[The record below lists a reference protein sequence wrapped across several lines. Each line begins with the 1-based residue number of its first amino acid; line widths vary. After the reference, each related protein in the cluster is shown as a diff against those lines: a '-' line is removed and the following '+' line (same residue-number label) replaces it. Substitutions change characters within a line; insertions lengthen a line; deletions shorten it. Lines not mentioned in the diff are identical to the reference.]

1 MEILNMS
8 LLDFIKTMVPNLD
21 KDDIMEDIRITKDEL
36 VQIAIPSYE
45 EANTFFGNKK
55 FKSKS
60 TLDLVAV
67 FERNYRSRLG
77 KRTVSVLDEIGEAL
91 KVMHTNLKATEDA
104 IETLVSKTTIT
115 ETITARK
122 AVLVRMAEQMSY
134 ASRMSIDF
142 LNLIYTYEQIEANV
156 EYAEVTV
163 YQKKHVIPNIAL
175 FAKVLEAHTFNPAD
189 FKRKVDNIPEIIVDK
204 DGFEAASSIYKRELV
219 DPIDPP
225 MIKGFEM
232 NPIYH
237 FRLMIAEWQANR
249 YKSYKEKK
257 KLLEVKLLR
266 LRLLR
271 DGKNDPK
278 LDKEI
283 EYIESLVD
291 KLEYSMSKMEEDV
304 KNG

>member
-1 MEILNMS
+1 MS

-21 KDDIMEDIRITKDEL
+21 KDDIMEDIRVTKDEL

-45 EANTFFGNKK
+45 EANLYFGNKK
-55 FKSKS
+55 LTSKAA
-60 TLDLVAV
+60 LDLVAV

-77 KRTVSVLDEIGEAL
+77 KRTVSVIDEIGEAL
-91 KVMHTNLKATEDA
+91 KVVYTNLKATEDA
-104 IETLVSKTTIT
+104 IETLVSKTTLT

-163 YQKKHVIPNIAL
+163 YQKKHVIPNVAL

-189 FKRKVDNIPEIIVDK
+189 FKRKVDNIPEIIIDK
-204 DGFEAASSIYKRELV
+204 DGFDAASSIYKRELI
-219 DPIDPP
+219 DPIDGP
-225 MIKGFEM
+225 MLQGFEM

-271 DGKNDPK
+271 EGKRDPK

-283 EYIESLVD
+283 DYIESLVG

-304 KNG
+304 RNG

>member
-1 MEILNMS
+1 
-8 LLDFIKTMVPNLD
+8 
-21 KDDIMEDIRITKDEL
+21 MEDIRVTKDEL

-45 EANTFFGNKK
+45 EANLYFGNKK
-55 FKSKS
+55 FTSKS
-60 TLDLVAV
+60 ALDLVAV

-77 KRTVSVLDEIGEAL
+77 KRTVSVVEEIGEAL
-91 KVMHTNLKATEDA
+91 KVVYSNLKATEDA
-104 IETLVSKTTIT
+104 IETLVSKTTLT

-134 ASRMSIDF
+134 VSRMSIDF

-163 YQKKHVIPNIAL
+163 FQKKHVIPNIAL
-175 FAKVLEAHTFNPAD
+175 FAKVLEAHTFSPAD
-189 FKRKVDNIPEIIVDK
+189 FKRKVDNIPEIIIDK
-204 DGFEAASSIYKRELV
+204 DGFDAASSIYKRELI
-219 DPIDPP
+219 DPIDGP
-225 MIKGFEM
+225 MLQGFEM

-271 DGKNDPK
+271 EGKRDPK

-283 EYIESLVD
+283 DYIESLVG

-304 KNG
+304 RNG